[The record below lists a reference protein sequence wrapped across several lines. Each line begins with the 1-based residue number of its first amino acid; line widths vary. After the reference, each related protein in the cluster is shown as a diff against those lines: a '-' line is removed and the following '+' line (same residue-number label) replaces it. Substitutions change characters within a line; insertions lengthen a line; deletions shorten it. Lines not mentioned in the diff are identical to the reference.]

1 MSLADYVIFFSG
13 EIFPMIEDSGEIM
26 AFDDGF
32 SADETFCSRL
42 ASTTPC
48 F

>member
-13 EIFPMIEDSGEIM
+13 DIFPMIEDSGEIM

-32 SADETFCSRL
+32 SADETFCSRF
-42 ASTTPC
+42 ASTAPC